1 MAVQNCL
8 ALVSLLTVYFLFL
21 YTKLSHSTLAT
32 VILQRKPFNRGRIK
46 LDHVIKITD
55 WQAQGFRNSA
65 QQPFSIY
72 IKIIVSARQR
82 PLETTHKK

>member
-1 MAVQNCL
+1 ML
-8 ALVSLLTVYFLFL
+8 RYALTYMMHYKQV
-21 YTKLSHSTLAT
+21 KLSHSTLAT

-72 IKIIVSARQR
+72 IKIIVSARQK